1 MTDTSD
7 QTTPITTSIHP
18 PATPDQLRTRAQ
30 ALWRH
35 IDALATLRIAAED
48 PEIGQALA
56 ALLPERLG
64 GASFTPHALAEQ
76 IADAQREA
84 TNLNHQATN
93 LERDQRTPRHGTRF
107 PADLLPAV
115 PADRWKAEKVSDTTI
130 DDGGQ
135 LATTVYTLDAP
146 TADEAERRLLAW
158 ISHDHPDDL
167 NGATATATRPSQP
180 GHYTVYLTQP
190 VRY

>member
-1 MTDTSD
+1 MTDN
-7 QTTPITTSIHP
+7 PNAHSIHP

-30 ALWRH
+30 ALSRH

-64 GASFTPHALAEQ
+64 GVSFTPHGLAEQ
-76 IADAQREA
+76 IADAQREE
-84 TNLNHQATN
+84 TNLNHQATH
-93 LERDQRTPRHGTRF
+93 LEHDQQSTLRPGTRF

-115 PADRWKAEKVSDTTI
+115 PADRWNAEKVSDTTV
-130 DDGGQ
+130 DDDGQ

-158 ISHDHPDDL
+158 ISHTYQDDL

>member
-1 MTDTSD
+1 MT
-7 QTTPITTSIHP
+7 
-18 PATPDQLRTRAQ
+18 ATPDQLRARAQ
-30 ALWRH
+30 AATRH
-35 IDALATLRIAAED
+35 HDALLTLQTAAED

-64 GASFTPHALAEQ
+64 GVSFTPEGLAEQ
-76 IADAQREA
+76 IDDAHRDA
-84 TNLNHQATN
+84 TDWNRLAN
-93 LERDQRTPRHGTRF
+93 ERDQTNRGTRF

-115 PADRWKAEKVSDTTI
+115 PADRWNAEKVSDTTI
-130 DDGGQ
+130 DADGQ